1 MRSLGI
7 TSRGHRKSK
16 QGERG
21 AAVHH
26 AIVYYDPRD
35 WAAVPANNG
44 GSGSIWQWGDEILV
58 GFTRGAFLKAGTGHQ
73 CDYER
78 PFESWLARS
87 RDGGESWTAWKPES
101 YAGDLTIRQR
111 RVRRRAASISYAAAS
126 CCAWKAPATTE
137 TRRPRW
143 FYSYDRAASWS
154 GPFEFSG
161 LLEHPELAGAQF
173 TGRTAYIIGGRSN
186 LQLFLTVRER
196 SPQPELRVTLREKA
210 FLARTQDGGASFS
223 FVSWVVP
230 RNDPY
235 RAAMPAPVRLTDS
248 RLVTALRRKS
258 PERNWID
265 CFGSSDGGDSWPF
278 LSTVGET
285 ESGSAHNGNPPALVQ
300 LRDGRLCCAYGNRSD
315 RQIVA
320 RYSSDDGHSW
330 GDSQVLRGRFPV
342 RQRLSRPGIRAVIP
356 ADRRPARGGVLL
368 VQPRD
373 A

>member
-1 MRSLGI
+1 M
-7 TSRGHRKSK
+7 
-16 QGERG
+16 
-21 AAVHH
+21 HH
-26 AIVYYDPRD
+26 AIVYHDPD
-35 WAAVPANNG
+35 GWAAVPANNG

-58 GFTRGAFLKAGTGHQ
+58 GFTRGAFLKAAKGHQ
-73 CDYER
+73 CDDER

-87 RDGGESWTAWKPES
+87 RDGGESWTAWKPDS
-101 YAGDLTIRQR
+101 YAGDLNPATPR
-111 RVRRRAASISYAAAS
+111 
-126 CCAWKAPATTE
+126 KAPGGLDFLRGGFVLRVEGGGYHGNEAA
-137 TRRPRW
+137 RW

-161 LLEHPELAGAQF
+161 LLEHPELVGAQF

-265 CFGSSDGGDSWPF
+265 CFGSSDGGDSWSF

-320 RYSSDDGHSW
+320 RYSRDDGHSW
-330 GDSQVLRGRFPV
+330 GDSQVLRDGFQSVNGSPDLGYVRLFQRTDGRLVAVYFWCSPEMPETHV
-342 RQRLSRPGIRAVIP
+342 ESTIFKRARLTSV
-356 ADRRPARGGVLL
+356 
-368 VQPRD
+368 
-373 A
+373 

>member
-1 MRSLGI
+1 M
-7 TSRGHRKSK
+7 
-16 QGERG
+16 
-21 AAVHH
+21 HH

-73 CDYER
+73 CDHER

-101 YAGDLTIRQR
+101 YAGDLNPATPR
-111 RVRRRAASISYAAAS
+111 
-126 CCAWKAPATTE
+126 KAPGGLDFLRGGFVLRVEGAGYHGNE
-137 TRRPRW
+137 AARW

-235 RAAMPAPVRLTDS
+235 RAAMPAPVRLTGS

-258 PERNWID
+258 PDRNWID
-265 CFGSSDGGDSWPF
+265 CFGSSDGGDSWSF

-285 ESGSAHNGNPPALVQ
+285 EVGKRAQRESAGASPIE
-300 LRDGRLCCAYGNRSD
+300 GRET
-315 RQIVA
+315 
-320 RYSSDDGHSW
+320 
-330 GDSQVLRGRFPV
+330 VLRLRESLRSADRRPVQQRRRTQLGRFASAARRFPV

-356 ADRRPARGGVLL
+356 ADRRPACGGVLL

-373 A
+373 ARDARRVHDL